1 MSSEQGQGCHLHGQ
15 FIGVFIY
22 ADGETLLAPTSTA
35 LNVMLETCSNFA
47 QCFDLQFNSSKTKC
61 MHLSKTHTDR
71 HDRIYFMN
79 TPIQFNQN
87 TQLLGVHLT
96 NEISNKSIAST
107 VHTFYGKVN
116 SVLYDFENV
125 PCHVKSKLLVTYCL
139 DLYRSQLWNYS
150 SIDVQSL
157 DVAWRKT
164 ISRLWKLPNTT
175 HCSLLP
181 SMNDCIQS
189 KLFLNS
195 DVQSLSGQVLIVL
208 TQL

>member
-1 MSSEQGQGCHLHGQ
+1 
-15 FIGVFIY
+15 
-22 ADGETLLAPTSTA
+22 
-35 LNVMLETCSNFA
+35 MLETCSNFA
-47 QCFDLQFNSSKTKC
+47 QCYDLQFNSSKTKS
-61 MHLSKTHTDR
+61 MHFSKTYTDR
-71 HDRIYFMN
+71 HDSIYFMN
-79 TPIQFNQN
+79 TPIEFNQS

-107 VHTFYGKVN
+107 VHKFYGKVN

-125 PCHVKSKLLVTYCL
+125 PCHVKSKLLPTYCI
-139 DLYRSQLWNYS
+139 DLYGSQLWNYS
-150 SIDVQSL
+150 SIGVQSFY
-157 DVAWRKT
+157 VAWRKT

-181 SMNDCIQS
+181 SMNDCIPL

-195 DVQSLSGQVLIVL
+195 DVQSLSGQALIVL